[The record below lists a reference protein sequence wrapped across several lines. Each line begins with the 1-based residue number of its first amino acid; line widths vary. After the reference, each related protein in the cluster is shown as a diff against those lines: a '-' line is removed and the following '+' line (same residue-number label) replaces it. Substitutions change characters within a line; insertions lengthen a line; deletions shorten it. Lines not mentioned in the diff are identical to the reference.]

1 MEQQDLK
8 NFLRFFECDDEPV
21 LAEKKKQPRMFS
33 GEDANDSVVEEPQRE
48 ETPAKTKPVFA
59 GKRVVGEDG
68 GAPAVSGMTAPAIP
82 HGPDGA
88 PGPILGPSSDCVM
101 PAVMNCNAPAHGPH
115 HRPPHPLPPP
125 PAPYRRYLRLVA
137 PITNMVILKK
147 KTKKTNKKSKDKKR
161 RPKNPYE

>member
-33 GEDANDSVVEEPQRE
+33 GDANDSVVEEPQRE

-68 GAPAVSGMTAPAIP
+68 GTPAVSGMTAPAIP
-82 HGPDGA
+82 HGSDGA
-88 PGPILGPSSDCVM
+88 PGPILGPSGDCVM

-115 HRPPHPLPPP
+115 HRPPHPPRPLPP
-125 PAPYRRYLRLVA
+125 PAPYRRYLHLVA
-137 PITNMVILKK
+137 PITNMVILK
-147 KTKKTNKKSKDKKR
+147 KKTNKKSKDKKR